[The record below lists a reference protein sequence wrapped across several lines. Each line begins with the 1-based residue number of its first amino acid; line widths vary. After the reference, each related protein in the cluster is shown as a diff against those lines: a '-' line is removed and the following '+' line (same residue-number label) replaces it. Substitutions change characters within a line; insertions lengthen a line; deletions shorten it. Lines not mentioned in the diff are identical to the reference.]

1 MSTSGTIGTT
11 VIDTSK
17 LLEHALRR
25 AGFVA
30 AQQTPEIVS
39 TALEN
44 LFMLMLSLSNRGINL
59 WCVDKYIQT
68 LTAGIPTYVTPAGT
82 IDILNAVY
90 ATPTEVVP
98 DSFVGGVAQ
107 FPAAQVVVRVGLAF
121 DAAGTFKIQS
131 STDGVTYADVTGTL
145 DGNTTRTW
153 YDIDST
159 SAKTYWKIVTTNAV
173 TDHFFASTVR
183 EISMTQF
190 NRDDY
195 ANQPNKNYQN
205 APVTNYYYEKTI
217 NPQLT
222 CWPVPNNANDHLV
235 IWRHRQV
242 QDIGNLTNEIEIPV
256 RWYEAIVWQL
266 ALRCSF
272 EIPGADANRRQE
284 VAAMAAQMLVE
295 VENNETDHAP
305 IRLAPSL
312 SCYTR

>member
-11 VIDTSK
+11 IIDTSK

-30 AQQTPEIVS
+30 AQQTPEIVN

-68 LTAGIPTYVTPAGT
+68 LITGQPSYVTPNGT
-82 IDILNAVY
+82 IDLLNVVY
-90 ATPTEVVP
+90 ATPTQVTP
-98 DSFVGGVAQ
+98 TTFVGGIADFGTSVT
-107 FPAAQVVVRVGLAF
+107 VVRVALTF
-121 DAAGTFKIQS
+121 DVAGTFVVQS
-131 STDGVTYADVTGTL
+131 SADGVVWVDATAALNGL
-145 DGNTTRTW
+145 TTKTW
-153 YDIDST
+153 YDIDLT
-159 SAKTYWKIVTTNAV
+159 NAAQYWQIVTVNNV
-173 TDHFFASTVR
+173 TDSYFASSVR
-183 EISMTQF
+183 EIATTQF

-195 ANQPNKNYQN
+195 ANQPNKIYQN
-205 APVTNYYYEKTI
+205 APITNYYYEKTVS
-217 NPQLT
+217 PKVT
-222 CWPVPNNANDHLV
+222 FWPVPNNTTDHV
-235 IWRHRQV
+235 VVWRHRQV
-242 QDIGNLTNEIEIPV
+242 QDIGSLTNEIEIPV

-272 EIPGADANRRQE
+272 EVPGSDPARRAE

-305 IRLAPSL
+305 IRLAPQIGV
-312 SCYTR
+312 YTA